1 MKRSDKRQ
9 CQSESHVGSGWHVK
23 DKILHQPIRN
33 SEAEQSPL
41 KGKAEISKFSEWT
54 NMGV

>member
-23 DKILHQPIRN
+23 DKILHQPFASIN
-33 SEAEQSPL
+33 GDALGS
-41 KGKAEISKFSEWT
+41 
-54 NMGV
+54 